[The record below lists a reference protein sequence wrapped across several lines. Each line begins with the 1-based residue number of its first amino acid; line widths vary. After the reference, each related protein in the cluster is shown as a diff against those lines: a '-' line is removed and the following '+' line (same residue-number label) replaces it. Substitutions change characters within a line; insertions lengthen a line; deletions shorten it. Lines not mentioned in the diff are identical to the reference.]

1 MLRREKSSA
10 FHNHGWWTRQK
21 ERLVE
26 TTEELK
32 RGKKA
37 LSFLNLADSCSEYSG
52 KIFSFIIW
60 PLFIII
66 VLEVIARRGFGSP
79 TSWVMVLSRFIFG
92 GYFLIGGAYCLLK
105 NAHPAM
111 PLIRDR
117 LKPRN
122 KAILDLFTSAL
133 FFLFCAVFL
142 WETVGICWESTLMDE
157 RAFEA
162 WRAPR
167 WPYMWLVPFATVL
180 LIFQG
185 IAQFIRTLRHFA
197 EGDHK

>member
-1 MLRREKSSA
+1 M
-10 FHNHGWWTRQK
+10 G
-21 ERLVE
+21 
-26 TTEELK
+26 TTEEIK
-32 RGKKA
+32 RGRIA
-37 LSFLNLADSCSEYSG
+37 PYFLALADSCSEYSG
-52 KIFSFIIW
+52 RIFSFVIW

-66 VLEVIARRGFGSP
+66 VIEVIARRIFGSP
-79 TSWVMVLSRFIFG
+79 TSWVMVLSRFLFG

-122 KAILDLFTSAL
+122 KAILDLLCSTL

-142 WETVGICWESTLMDE
+142 WETVGICWEATLRDE

-167 WPYMWLVPFATVL
+167 WPYMWLVPLATVL
-180 LIFQG
+180 LILQG
-185 IAQFIRTLRHFA
+185 VAQFIRTLRHFSK
-197 EGDHK
+197 GDQE